1 MEGMDTTLYFFGE
14 EKNQEA
20 LMCFFVF
27 GREEKSLAIFQE
39 ESKQAG
45 EFLFFFLVQRVPE
58 AFYSPC
64 MIYEAAALQ
73 GPPLSNGHRSG

>member
-27 GREEKSLAIFQE
+27 GREEKSLAIF
-39 ESKQAG
+39 
-45 EFLFFFLVQRVPE
+45 
-58 AFYSPC
+58 
-64 MIYEAAALQ
+64 
-73 GPPLSNGHRSG
+73 